1 MNSSINKWII
11 VFVLGLILTACSSP
25 EEQKIEKE
33 TGFKISKIKDAYQ
46 IKKEM
51 KDMEDNFGFFDALM
65 DPAKAQKLKKKHDKL
80 QEKAKEYKPIY
91 EALDDFLD
99 ADPTTYGK
107 VLGKDKEWERT
118 MYVSLKKDLEE
129 FIKSDTKIKE
139 MLRDIKD
146 FLNNL
151 SEDKASEISSG
162 SEASKEYKKS
172 ARKEYGSKLENLE
185 ERYSEV
191 VKIFKE
197 QHKDMKYIL
206 DKMRKPDIYLFFD
219 IPRKLKFFNESY
231 LDVYGE

>member
-11 VFVLGLILTACSSP
+11 VFILGLILTACSSP

-51 KDMEDNFGFFDALM
+51 KNMEDNVRPTNLEEYKTLQEKFN
-65 DPAKAQKLKKKHDKL
+65 KL

-107 VLGKDKEWERT
+107 VLGKDKEWERA

-139 MLRDIKD
+139 MLGDIKD

-172 ARKEYGSKLENLE
+172 ARKEYSSKLENLE

-191 VKIFKE
+191 VKMFKE

>member
-1 MNSSINKWII
+1 M
-11 VFVLGLILTACSSP
+11 GLILTACSSP

-51 KDMEDNFGFFDALM
+51 KNMEDNVR
-65 DPAKAQKLKKKHDKL
+65 PTNLKEYKTLQEKFNKL
-80 QEKAKEYKPIY
+80 QEKAKEYEPIY

-99 ADPTTYGK
+99 VDPITYGK
-107 VLGKDKEWERT
+107 VLGKDKEWERA
-118 MYVSLKKDLEE
+118 MYVSLKKNLEE
-129 FIKSDTKIKE
+129 FIKSDPQIKE

-151 SEDKASEISSG
+151 SKDKSE
-162 SEASKEYKKS
+162 EYQES
-172 ARKEYGSKLENLE
+172 ARKEYSSKLENLK

-197 QHKDMKYIL
+197 QHKDIKYIL
-206 DKMRKPDIYLFFD
+206 DKINTSNVSLMYLFFD
-219 IPRKLKFFNESY
+219 IPDSLWKY
-231 LDVYGE
+231 L